1 MTRPSGSNIFVSA
14 KRRRLRWALLVGSMV
29 GTAAFAKDPFPPSPE
44 RPWSPPQLRNYE
56 QELAQMSAHAPEVSI
71 DPGKIYQLADLI
83 DLAER
88 NNPETRIAW
97 EHARQAAAAVG
108 LRESA
113 YYPYLAASAA
123 AGYARAFVPFPTLR
137 VSEFPHVQI
146 VGGGTLTTEAA
157 ASQVALGLKWLLVDF
172 GARRALVDA
181 SKEKLMMANVGFNAA
196 HQKVVFE
203 VTRGYYDLGRARQ
216 KVVVARSALD
226 AAQTVER
233 AAKARLDSGLA
244 TKTELLQAQQLSAQ
258 SAFDLE
264 AATSAESDARIMLV
278 ESLGILP
285 TTGLR
290 VADLRDKPVP
300 ADTERSIDTLID
312 KALSQRP
319 DLVAKFADVRAK
331 EAEVREARAEFYP
344 KIGME
349 AGVAESRLDVAI
361 ENSPYF
367 GGAQPTYS
375 VGVKV
380 EVPIFDGFER
390 RQALGIAEAELRA
403 SEHELLGARDA
414 VVREVWKAR
423 NDFTTALR
431 KQDAAAKLI
440 LASEGAYDAVLE
452 AYKGGL
458 STFVEV
464 ANAQR
469 SVAFSRSVGYDTRAA
484 IFTSAAA
491 LALSIGDLARPSPA
505 RPTQR
510 KR

>member
-1 MTRPSGSNIFVSA
+1 
-14 KRRRLRWALLVGSMV
+14 
-29 GTAAFAKDPFPPSPE
+29 
-44 RPWSPPQLRNYE
+44 
-56 QELAQMSAHAPEVSI
+56 
-71 DPGKIYQLADLI
+71 
-83 DLAER
+83 
-88 NNPETRIAW
+88 
-97 EHARQAAAAVG
+97 
-108 LRESA
+108 
-113 YYPYLAASAA
+113 
-123 AGYARAFVPFPTLR
+123 
-137 VSEFPHVQI
+137 
-146 VGGGTLTTEAA
+146 LTTEAT

-367 GGAQPTYS
+367 GGAQPT
-375 VGVKV
+375 
-380 EVPIFDGFER
+380 
-390 RQALGIAEAELRA
+390 
-403 SEHELLGARDA
+403 
-414 VVREVWKAR
+414 
-423 NDFTTALR
+423 TAW
-431 KQDAAAKLI
+431 
-440 LASEGAYDAVLE
+440 G
-452 AYKGGL
+452 
-458 STFVEV
+458 
-464 ANAQR
+464 
-469 SVAFSRSVGYDTRAA
+469 
-484 IFTSAAA
+484 
-491 LALSIGDLARPSPA
+491 
-505 RPTQR
+505 
-510 KR
+510 